1 MSIDQALVGADSIRQ
16 VRASANGV
24 FWLAGIAAEDG
35 RMTIRRWHD
44 GEVTDITPSSNV
56 RSRVMEYGGGA
67 YAVSNDLVAWCD
79 DLTQRLWLCEK
90 NSPRPLTP
98 VSTRFRYG
106 GLALAPERRLL
117 LAVREDH
124 DARPEERS
132 EIVALSLDSD
142 NAGGGH
148 VLVTGAD
155 FYAGPALRDGQLA
168 WS

>member
-1 MSIDQALVGADSIRQ
+1 MV
-16 VRASANGV
+16 
-24 FWLAGIAAEDG
+24 
-35 RMTIRRWHD
+35 
-44 GEVTDITPSSNV
+44 
-56 RSRVMEYGGGA
+56 
-67 YAVSNDLVAWCD
+67 
-79 DLTQRLWLCEK
+79 CEE

-168 WS
+168 WFQWMHPNMSWVRPRCASPPARMMLQTAYPAWLPWRQTQVSALNILCGSATARLPSSRMTPVTGTGE